1 MSDIILEGIRRGCQV
16 DQDCYDFDEDIIP
29 SANSAFSKLTRL
41 GVGPEEG
48 FTLTDLEAT
57 WSDYCEDNVLLGFV
71 KPYVYKRTKLSFDP
85 PSSSTIADAIKAEI
99 NELEW
104 NIIEYLERSK

>member
-1 MSDIILEGIRRGCQV
+1 MADNILEGIRRGCQV
-16 DQDCYDFDEDIIP
+16 DQCCADFDDDIIP
-29 SANSAFSKLTRL
+29 LANSAFAKLTRL
-41 GVGPEEG
+41 GVGPEDG
-48 FTLTDLEAT
+48 FTLMDLEDT
-57 WSDYCEDNVLLGFV
+57 WDDYCEDAVLLGFV

-85 PSSSTIADAIKAEI
+85 PSSSTVVEAIKAEI